1 MGAWK
6 YQIYFSSVEINLV
19 FPRTHVYNII
29 ISFDH
34 YNFMETQRKFSNIAI
49 SKAFVRSPESLQSF

>member
-6 YQIYFSSVEINLV
+6 WYFRAPMYYSL
-19 FPRTHVYNII
+19 YNII

-49 SKAFVRSPESLQSF
+49 SKAFVRSLESL